1 MCGEGSDVISETLMA
16 VVAAGGSTL
25 VGAVA
30 TDAWQSARDGV
41 VRLFAKA
48 GRREDAAARWTDEM
62 ADELEAST
70 PAERA
75 AVEQRWV
82 RTWQQRLHDL
92 VEEDPQLGEDLRQ
105 WSEAV
110 RARLPAERQSWVNT
124 FIATDHARQYNA
136 PGGSIT
142 VHHHPD

>member
-1 MCGEGSDVISETLMA
+1 MA
-16 VVAAGGSTL
+16 VVAAGGSAF

-30 TDAWQSARDGV
+30 TDAWQSARSGL

-48 GRREDAAARWTDEM
+48 GRREDTAARWTDEM
-62 ADELEAST
+62 AAELEASP

-82 RTWQQRLHDL
+82 WTWQQRLQDL
-92 VEEDPQLGEDLRQ
+92 VEEDPQLGDDLRQ
-105 WSEAV
+105 WTEAV
-110 RARLPAERQSWVNT
+110 RAHLPAERQSWVNT
-124 FIATDHARQYNA
+124 FIAADHARQYNA

-142 VHHHPD
+142 VHHSSD